1 MEQRIQESETH
12 LQLTKKNYKQ
22 QIVAHVQRIHIL
34 IKLTYYCTNS
44 NISGYKTAILI
55 AYKCRNVQVAY

>member
-44 NISGYKTAILI
+44 NISGYK
-55 AYKCRNVQVAY
+55 RQF

>member
-22 QIVAHVQRIHIL
+22 QIVAHVQL
-34 IKLTYYCTNS
+34 
-44 NISGYKTAILI
+44 
-55 AYKCRNVQVAY
+55 